1 MVAVMNPPE
10 NLAGT
15 FAESQAENLAETFN
29 ENLVDE
35 AVGRFVILNNVSWG
49 TYQRLQADHLDSAGP
64 RFTYD
69 QGRLQI
75 MSLGSVH
82 EETNRTLEQLV
93 EIVTEEM
100 GIDLRRFGSTTFDRE
115 DLAKGFE
122 PDSCFYIQRLDAIRG
137 KRKLD
142 IRVDPPPDLV
152 IEIDIS
158 SGSLDKLP
166 IFASVGVPEVWQF
179 SENAV
184 AILKLEDGTYV
195 NVEHSLAL
203 PLLDSEIVAKFLTDN
218 ELMGSNSWKR
228 SIREWVRAQLE
239 TRSE

>member
-10 NLAGT
+10 SLTG
-15 FAESQAENLAETFN
+15 SLAENLAETIAKKSV
-29 ENLVDE
+29 EKVVE
-35 AVGRFVILNNVSWG
+35 RFVTLDNISWD
-49 TYQRLQADHLDSAGP
+49 TYRRLQADHPDSAGP

-69 QGRLQI
+69 EGRLQI
-75 MSLGSVH
+75 MSLGSIH

-122 PDSCFYIQRLDAIRG
+122 PDSCFYIQHLDAIGG

-166 IFASVGVPEVWQF
+166 LFASVGVPEVWQF
-179 SENAV
+179 SRNVV
-184 AILKLEDGTYV
+184 AILKLENGKYI
-195 NVEHSLAL
+195 NAERSLAL
-203 PLLDSEIVAKFLTDN
+203 PLLNGEIITKFLTDN
-218 ELMGSNSWKR
+218 QQMGSNAWKR
-228 SIREWVRAQLE
+228 GVREWVRAQLE
-239 TRSE
+239 TKRE